1 MIAPPKSLHRKD
13 SGATAAGG
21 MARGK
26 EGQRPSQMA
35 AFMEELRREQVTA
48 RTTKPAA
55 RPPCRFVL
63 PLRAL

>member
-1 MIAPPKSLHRKD
+1 
-13 SGATAAGG
+13 